1 MIKKVAIPQLDESGG
16 WGGEMG
22 GRNLQLNP
30 KPPNLL
36 GKEFQS
42 KKIWR

>member
-1 MIKKVAIPQLDESGG
+1 MMELVAILQLDESGG

-30 KPPNLL
+30 KIN
-36 GKEFQS
+36 KVIE
-42 KKIWR
+42 R